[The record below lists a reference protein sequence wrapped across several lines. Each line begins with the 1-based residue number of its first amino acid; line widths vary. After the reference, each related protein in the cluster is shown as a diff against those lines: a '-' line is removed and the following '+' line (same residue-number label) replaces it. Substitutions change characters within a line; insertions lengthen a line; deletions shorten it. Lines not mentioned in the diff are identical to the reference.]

1 MNVARYVRYQTLAA
15 RIRPRR
21 YRNLFRVIHE
31 RRCRCI
37 VEVGTWNGVHAK
49 QMIQTAAIHH
59 PIETVKYLGF
69 DLFEGL
75 TDELLQ
81 KELSK
86 RPPGFDE
93 VQRLLAGTG
102 AQIHLFRGNTR
113 MTLPAAV
120 EALREGD
127 LFFIDGGHSIETI
140 RSDWTAISRALRPGA
155 TVIFDDYYMND
166 PSEVPGLGCQTI
178 VDALDRSKYEVR
190 LLEPVDPAPKS
201 WGVLKVRFAQV
212 RLRVNSALAHAA
224 R

>member
-1 MNVARYVRYQTLAA
+1 MNVAKYVRYHTLAA
-15 RIRPRR
+15 RIRPKR

-37 VEVGTWNGVHAK
+37 VEIGTWNGVHAK

-59 PIETVKYLGF
+59 PVETIKYLGF

-86 RPPGFDE
+86 RPPAFDD
-93 VQRLLAGTG
+93 VQRLLAATG
-102 AQIHLFRGNTR
+102 ADVRLFRGNTR
-113 MTLPAAV
+113 VTLPNAID
-120 EALREGD
+120 ALREGD

-140 RSDWTAISRALRPGA
+140 RSDWSAIDRALRRDA
-155 TVIFDDYYMND
+155 TVVFDDYYMND

-178 VDALDRSKYEVR
+178 VDALERTKYEVT
-190 LLEPVDPAPKS
+190 LLDPVDAFPKS

-212 RLRVNSALAHAA
+212 RKR
-224 R
+224 

>member
-1 MNVARYVRYQTLAA
+1 MNVAKYVRYHTLAA
-15 RIRPRR
+15 RIRPKR

-37 VEVGTWNGVHAK
+37 VEIGTWNGAHAK

-59 PIETVKYLGF
+59 PIETIKYLGF

-86 RPPGFDE
+86 RPPAFDE
-93 VQRLLAGTG
+93 VQRLLAATG
-102 AQIHLFRGNTR
+102 ADVRLFRGNTR
-113 MTLPAAV
+113 VTLHSAV
-120 EALREGD
+120 DALRDGD
-127 LFFIDGGHSIETI
+127 LFFIDGGHSVETI
-140 RSDWTAISRALRPGA
+140 RSDWSAIDRALGREA
-155 TVIFDDYYMND
+155 TVIFDDYYMNE

-178 VDALDRSKYEVR
+178 VDALDRSKYDVT
-190 LLEPVDPAPKS
+190 LLDPVDEFPKS

-212 RLRVNSALAHAA
+212 RR

>member
-1 MNVARYVRYQTLAA
+1 MNVARYVRYHARAATL
-15 RIRPRR
+15 RPRR

-37 VEVGTWNGVHAK
+37 VEIGTWNGIHAK

-86 RPPGFDE
+86 RPPAFEE
-93 VQRLLAGTG
+93 VQRLLAATG
-102 AQIHLFRGNTR
+102 ANIRLFRGNTR
-113 MTLPAAV
+113 ITLPAAV
-120 EALREGD
+120 DALSEGE

-140 RSDWTAISRALRPGA
+140 RSDWTAISRALRPEA

-178 VDALDRSKYEVR
+178 VDALDRTKYEVT
-190 LLEPVDPAPKS
+190 LLDPVDHAPKS
-201 WGVLKVRFAQV
+201 WGVLKVRFARV
-212 RLRVNSALAHAA
+212 RR

>member
-1 MNVARYVRYQTLAA
+1 MNVAKYVRYHTLAA
-15 RIRPRR
+15 RIRPKR

-37 VEVGTWNGVHAK
+37 VEIGTWNGVHAK

-59 PIETVKYLGF
+59 PVETIKYLGF

-75 TDELLQ
+75 TDELLR

-86 RPPGFDE
+86 RPPAFDE
-93 VQRLLAGTG
+93 VQRLLAATG
-102 AQIHLFRGNTR
+102 ADVRLFRGNTR
-113 MTLPAAV
+113 VTLPNAID
-120 EALREGD
+120 ALREGD

-140 RSDWTAISRALRPGA
+140 RSDWSAIDRALRRDA

-166 PSEVPGLGCQTI
+166 PSEVAGLGCQTI
-178 VDALDRSKYEVR
+178 VDALDETKYEMT
-190 LLEPVDPAPKS
+190 LLDPIDEFPKS

-212 RLRVNSALAHAA
+212 RKR
-224 R
+224 

>member
-1 MNVARYVRYQTLAA
+1 MNVAKLVRYHALSA
-15 RIRPRR
+15 RVRPRR

-37 VEVGTWNGVHAK
+37 VEVGTWNGVHAR

-59 PIETVKYLGF
+59 PVGTVKYLGF

-75 TDELLQ
+75 TDELLRQ
-81 KELSK
+81 ELSK
-86 RPPGFDE
+86 RPPAFED
-93 VQRLLAGTG
+93 VQRVLESTG
-102 AQIHLFRGNTR
+102 AQIRLFRGNTR
-113 MTLPAAV
+113 ETLPGAIDQ
-120 EALREGD
+120 LREGD

-140 RSDWTAISRALRPGA
+140 ASDWSAIERALRPGA

-178 VDALDRSKYEVR
+178 VDTLDRTRYDVT
-190 LLEPVDPAPKS
+190 LLDPIDQFAKT

-212 RLRVNSALAHAA
+212 RR

>member
-1 MNVARYVRYQTLAA
+1 MNVAKYVRYHTLAA
-15 RIRPRR
+15 RIRPKR

-37 VEVGTWNGVHAK
+37 IEIGTWNGVHAK

-59 PIETVKYLGF
+59 PVETIKYLGF

-86 RPPGFDE
+86 RPPAFSE
-93 VQRLLAGTG
+93 VQRLLAATG
-102 AQIHLFRGNTR
+102 ANIRLFRGNTR
-113 MTLPAAV
+113 ITLPNAV
-120 EALREGD
+120 DALREGD
-127 LFFIDGGHSIETI
+127 LFFIDGGHSVETI
-140 RSDWTAISRALRPGA
+140 RSDWSAIERALSRDA

-178 VDALDRSKYEVR
+178 VDALDRTTYEVT
-190 LLEPVDPAPKS
+190 LLDPVDEFPKS

-212 RLRVNSALAHAA
+212 RKR
-224 R
+224 

>member
-1 MNVARYVRYQTLAA
+1 MNVAKYVRYHTLSA
-15 RIRPRR
+15 RIRPKR

-31 RRCRCI
+31 RQCRCI
-37 VEVGTWNGVHAK
+37 VEIGTWNGVHAR

-59 PIETVKYLGF
+59 PVETIKYLGF

-93 VQRLLAGTG
+93 VQRLLTATG
-102 AQIHLFRGNTR
+102 ADIRLFSGNTR
-113 MTLPAAV
+113 ITVPAAV
-120 EALREGD
+120 DVLREGD
-127 LFFIDGGHSIETI
+127 LFFIDGGHSVETI
-140 RSDWTAISRALRPGA
+140 RSDWSAIARALRPEA

-166 PSEVPGLGCQTI
+166 ASEVPGLGCQTI
-178 VDALDRSKYEVR
+178 VDALDRTKYEVT
-190 LLEPVDPAPKS
+190 LLDPVDEFPKE

-212 RLRVNSALAHAA
+212 RKR
-224 R
+224 

>member
-1 MNVARYVRYQTLAA
+1 MNVAKYVRYHTFAA

-31 RRCRCI
+31 HRCRCI
-37 VEVGTWNGVHAK
+37 VEIGTWNGVHAR

-59 PIETVKYLGF
+59 PVETIKYLGF

-93 VQRLLAGTG
+93 VQRLLAATG
-102 AQIHLFRGNTR
+102 ADIRLFRGNTR
-113 MTLPAAV
+113 MTVPNAV
-120 EALREGD
+120 DALREGD
-127 LFFIDGGHSIETI
+127 LFFIDGGHSVETI
-140 RSDWTAISRALRPGA
+140 RSDWSAIARALRPDA

-178 VDALDRSKYEVR
+178 VDALDRTKYEVT
-190 LLEPVDPAPKS
+190 LLDPVDEFPKE

-212 RLRVNSALAHAA
+212 RKR
-224 R
+224 